1 MGRALLLN
9 LKKNSITFNL
19 FTIVL
24 FKMFIVLLLG
34 NIKKNI
40 FNNENILIF
49 AVTLVRSPDK
59 IRTMTKNR

>member
-1 MGRALLLN
+1 
-9 LKKNSITFNL
+9 
-19 FTIVL
+19 
-24 FKMFIVLLLG
+24 MFIVLLLG

-59 IRTMTKNR
+59 IRTMTKNRKNSLFPIL